1 MAGETSVS
9 GGQEAT
15 FLHNYG
21 KQFQNIHT
29 EKKRASIFILFWTS
43 TDLLHHYHL
52 LSLPQKLKH
61 LRRKLEHR
69 GEGRQRGGTGK
80 EIGLWSKRHLP
91 SPQKI
96 NKRKGEKKY
105 GALKSDSY
113 VYVQRGC
120 ELDPRVNSLRDHR
133 EVQMMILYVLFHLNV
148 LTIWNTLIED
158 ADHEHTC
165 LLICWVTMSNLKEI
179 TAAES
184 TPLCLQDSDPTEN
197 KRQLVWAAYLL
208 AWYKSK

>member
-43 TDLLHHYHL
+43 TDLLQHYHL

-69 GEGRQRGGTGK
+69 GEVGREEALQRNRTLEQK
-80 EIGLWSKRHLP
+80 TPTPPK
-91 SPQKI
+91 KI

-158 ADHEHTC
+158 ADHEDTC